1 VNPHIETAKAS
12 RPLEGFIPNP
22 KLKLLDQLSEVA
34 RFKHYSIR
42 TEEAYQQ
49 WVRRFLQFY
58 RRGGSVSAGGWRH
71 PRELG
76 AAEVQAFLNDLAMN
90 QKVAVSTQNQAL
102 NGLVFLYR
110 EVLHMELGD
119 IGKIERPRRPARL
132 PVVLTRAEAHRLLA
146 GMTGTHQLMASLLYG
161 TGMRLMECVRLRV
174 KDVDFAANQILV
186 RDGKGFKDRVTMLP
200 DSLKA
205 KLQTHLKRVKLL
217 HEKDLAAGQGK
228 VYLPFAL
235 GKKYPN
241 AEREWAWQYVFPAAG
256 LSRDPRS
263 VGAGAHGVT
272 RPTLRRHHVNEQG
285 LQRAVKAAVC
295 LAGINKSASCHSLRH
310 SFATHLIEKKYDLRT
325 VQELLGHKDVSTTQ
339 IYTHVTADPGIG
351 VQSPL
356 DQV

>member
-1 VNPHIETAKAS
+1 M
-12 RPLEGFIPNP
+12 
-22 KLKLLDQLSEVA
+22 
-34 RFKHYSIR
+34 
-42 TEEAYQQ
+42 
-49 WVRRFLQFY
+49 
-58 RRGGSVSAGGWRH
+58 
-71 PRELG
+71 
-76 AAEVQAFLNDLAMN
+76 QAFLNDLAMN

-110 EVLHMELGD
+110 EVLHRELGD
-119 IGKIERPRRPARL
+119 MGKIERPRRPARL
-132 PVVLTRAEAHRLLA
+132 PVVLTHAEAHRLLA

-174 KDVDFAANQILV
+174 KDIDFAANHILV

-217 HEKDLAAGQGK
+217 HEKDLAEGQGR

-256 LSRDPRS
+256 LSKDPRS
-263 VGAGAHGVT
+263 SQ
-272 RPTLRRHHVNEQG
+272 LRRHHVNEQG
-285 LQRAVKAAVC
+285 LQRAVKEALR
-295 LAGINKSASCHSLRH
+295 LARIDKPASCHSLRH
-310 SFATHLIEKKYDLRT
+310 SFATHLLEKKYDLRMI
-325 VQELLGHKDVSTTQ
+325 QELLGHKDLNTTQ
-339 IYTHVTADPGIG
+339 IYTHVMQKPGLG

-356 DQV
+356 DDL

>member
-12 RPLEGFIPNP
+12 RPLEGLIPNP

-42 TEEAYQQ
+42 TEEAYRQ
-49 WVRRFLQFY
+49 WVRRFLQFH
-58 RRGGSVSAGGWRH
+58 RREGSVSAGGWRH

-110 EVLHMELGD
+110 EVLHMELGE

-174 KDVDFAANQILV
+174 KDVDFDRGQLIV
-186 RDGKGFKDRVTMLP
+186 RDGRVNRFAPRGF
-200 DSLKA
+200 
-205 KLQTHLKRVKLL
+205 
-217 HEKDLAAGQGK
+217 
-228 VYLPFAL
+228 
-235 GKKYPN
+235 
-241 AEREWAWQYVFPAAG
+241 
-256 LSRDPRS
+256 
-263 VGAGAHGVT
+263 
-272 RPTLRRHHVNEQG
+272 
-285 LQRAVKAAVC
+285 
-295 LAGINKSASCHSLRH
+295 
-310 SFATHLIEKKYDLRT
+310 
-325 VQELLGHKDVSTTQ
+325 
-339 IYTHVTADPGIG
+339 
-351 VQSPL
+351 
-356 DQV
+356 

>member
-1 VNPHIETAKAS
+1 VNPHIEPAKAS
-12 RPLEGFIPNP
+12 RPPEGLNPNP
-22 KLKLLDQLSEVA
+22 KLKLFDQLSEVA

-42 TEEAYQQ
+42 TEEAYRQ
-49 WVRRFLQFY
+49 WVRRFLQFN
-58 RRGGSVSAGGWRH
+58 RRGGSVAAGGWRH

-76 AAEVQAFLNDLAMN
+76 AVEVQAFLNDLALN

-110 EVLHMELGD
+110 EVLHMGLGD

-132 PVVLTRAEAHRLLA
+132 PVVLTRGEAHRLLA

-174 KDVDFAANQILV
+174 KDVDFAANHILV
-186 RDGKGFKDRVTMLP
+186 RDGKGWNDRVTMLP
-200 DSLKA
+200 DRLKGQIQA
-205 KLQTHLKRVKLL
+205 HLKRVKLL
-217 HEKDLAAGQGK
+217 HDRDLAAGQGR
-228 VYLPFAL
+228 VYLPFVL

-241 AEREWAWQYVFPAAG
+241 AEREWGWQYVFPAAG
-256 LSRDPRS
+256 LSRDPRGS
-263 VGAGAHGVT
+263 QI
-272 RPTLRRHHVNEQG
+272 RRHHVNEQG
-285 LQRAVKAAVC
+285 LQRAVKEAVR
-295 LAGINKSASCHSLRH
+295 LAGITKPASCHSLRH

-356 DQV
+356 DAI

>member
-1 VNPHIETAKAS
+1 
-12 RPLEGFIPNP
+12 
-22 KLKLLDQLSEVA
+22 
-34 RFKHYSIR
+34 
-42 TEEAYQQ
+42 
-49 WVRRFLQFY
+49 
-58 RRGGSVSAGGWRH
+58 VSAGGWRH

-76 AAEVQAFLNDLAMN
+76 AAEVQAFLNDLALN

-119 IGKIERPRRPARL
+119 MGKIERPRRPARL
-132 PVVLTRAEAHRLLA
+132 PVVLTHAEAQRLLA

-174 KDVDFAANQILV
+174 KDVDFAANHILV

-256 LSRDPRS
+256 LSKDPRS
-263 VGAGAHGVT
+263 SQ
-272 RPTLRRHHVNEQG
+272 LRRHHVNEQG
-285 LQRAVKAAVC
+285 LQRAVKAAVR

-339 IYTHVTADPGIG
+339 IYTHVMQKPGIG

-356 DQV
+356 DDL

>member
-1 VNPHIETAKAS
+1 VNPHIEPAKAS
-12 RPLEGFIPNP
+12 GPPEGLNPNP
-22 KLKLLDQLSEVA
+22 KLKLFDQLSEVA

-42 TEEAYQQ
+42 TEEAYRQ
-49 WVRRFLQFY
+49 WVRRFLQFN
-58 RRGGSVSAGGWRH
+58 RRGGSVAAGGWRH

-76 AAEVQAFLNDLAMN
+76 AVEVQAFLNDLALN

-110 EVLHMELGD
+110 EVLHMGLGD

-132 PVVLTRAEAHRLLA
+132 PVVLTRGEAHRLLA

-174 KDVDFAANQILV
+174 KDVDFAANHILV
-186 RDGKGFKDRVTMLP
+186 RDGKGWNDRVTMLP
-200 DSLKA
+200 DRLKGQIQA
-205 KLQTHLKRVKLL
+205 HLKRVKLL
-217 HEKDLAAGQGK
+217 HDRDLAAGQGR

-241 AEREWAWQYVFPAAG
+241 AEREWGWQYVFPAAG

-263 VGAGAHGVT
+263 GM
-272 RPTLRRHHVNEQG
+272 LRRHHVNEQG
-285 LQRAVKAAVC
+285 LQRAVKEAVR
-295 LAGINKSASCHSLRH
+295 LAGITKPASCHSLRH

-325 VQELLGHKDVSTTQ
+325 VQELLGHKDVSATQ

-356 DQV
+356 DAI

>member
-1 VNPHIETAKAS
+1 MTAVNPDIEPAKAS
-12 RPLEGFIPNP
+12 GPLEGFIPNP

-42 TEEAYQQ
+42 TEEAYRQ
-49 WVRRFLQFY
+49 WVRRFLQFH
-58 RRGGSVSAGGWRH
+58 RRGGSPAAGDWRH

-119 IGKIERPRRPARL
+119 MGKIERPRRPARL
-132 PVVLTRAEAHRLLA
+132 PVVLTHAEAHRLLA

-174 KDVDFAANQILV
+174 KDIDFAANHILV

-217 HEKDLAAGQGK
+217 HEKDLAEGHGR

-256 LSRDPRS
+256 LSKDPRS
-263 VGAGAHGVT
+263 SH
-272 RPTLRRHHVNEQG
+272 LRRHHVNEQR
-285 LQRAVKAAVC
+285 LQRAVKEALR
-295 LAGINKSASCHSLRH
+295 LARINKPASCHSLRH
-310 SFATHLIEKKYDLRT
+310 SFATHLLEKKYDLRMI
-325 VQELLGHKDVSTTQ
+325 QELLGHKDLSTTQ
-339 IYTHVTADPGIG
+339 IYAHVMQKPGLG

-356 DQV
+356 DDL

>member
-1 VNPHIETAKAS
+1 
-12 RPLEGFIPNP
+12 
-22 KLKLLDQLSEVA
+22 
-34 RFKHYSIR
+34 
-42 TEEAYQQ
+42 
-49 WVRRFLQFY
+49 
-58 RRGGSVSAGGWRH
+58 VSAGGWRH
-71 PRELG
+71 PREVG

-110 EVLHMELGD
+110 QVLHLELGD
-119 IGKIERPRRPARL
+119 LGKIERPRRPARL
-132 PVVLTRAEAHRLLA
+132 PVVLTHAEAHRLLA

-174 KDVDFAANQILV
+174 KDVDFAANHILV

-217 HEKDLAAGQGK
+217 HEKDLAEGHGR

-241 AEREWAWQYVFPAAG
+241 AEREWAWQYIFPAAG

-263 VGAGAHGVT
+263 SQM
-272 RPTLRRHHVNEQG
+272 RRHHVNEQG
-285 LQRAVKAAVC
+285 LQRAVKEALR
-295 LAGINKSASCHSLRH
+295 LARINKPASCHSLRH
-310 SFATHLIEKKYDLRT
+310 SFATHLLEKKYDLRT

-356 DQV
+356 DSL

>member
-1 VNPHIETAKAS
+1 M
-12 RPLEGFIPNP
+12 
-22 KLKLLDQLSEVA
+22 
-34 RFKHYSIR
+34 
-42 TEEAYQQ
+42 
-49 WVRRFLQFY
+49 
-58 RRGGSVSAGGWRH
+58 SAGGWRH

-76 AAEVQAFLNDLAMN
+76 AAEVQAFLNDLALN

-110 EVLHMELGD
+110 EVLHMELGE

-174 KDVDFAANQILV
+174 KDVDFAANHIMV

-256 LSRDPRS
+256 LSKDPRS
-263 VGAGAHGVT
+263 SQ
-272 RPTLRRHHVNEQG
+272 LRRHHVNEQG
-285 LQRAVKAAVC
+285 LQRAVKAAVR

>member
-1 VNPHIETAKAS
+1 VSFPIEPAKAS
-12 RPLEGFIPNP
+12 RPPEGFIPNP

-42 TEEAYQQ
+42 TEEAYRQ
-49 WVRRFLQFY
+49 WVRRFLQFH
-58 RRGGSVSAGGWRH
+58 RLGGSPAAGGWRH

-119 IGKIERPRRPARL
+119 MGEIERPRRPARL
-132 PVVLTRAEAHRLLA
+132 PVVLTHAEAHQLLA

-174 KDVDFAANQILV
+174 KDIDFAANHILV

-200 DSLKA
+200 DSLKV

-217 HEKDLAAGQGK
+217 HEKDLAEGQGR

-256 LSRDPRS
+256 RSKDPRT
-263 VGAGAHGVT
+263 GT
-272 RPTLRRHHVNEQG
+272 ERRHHVHE
-285 LQRAVKAAVC
+285 LTIQRVMQAAVR
-295 LAGINKSASCHSLRH
+295 LAKLKKPATCHTLRH
-310 SFATHLIEKKYDLRT
+310 CFATHLLENQTDVRT
-325 VQELLGHKDVSTTQ
+325 VQDLLGHEDISTTM
-339 IYTHVTADPGIG
+339 IYLHVMQKPGMG
-351 VQSPL
+351 VKSPL
-356 DQV
+356 DRL

>member
-1 VNPHIETAKAS
+1 MNPHIETAKAS

-42 TEEAYQQ
+42 TEEAYRQ
-49 WVRRFLQFY
+49 WVRRFLQFH

-119 IGKIERPRRPARL
+119 MGKIERPRRPVRL

-174 KDVDFAANQILV
+174 KDVDFAANHILV

-205 KLQTHLKRVKLL
+205 KLQAHLKRVKLL
-217 HEKDLAAGQGK
+217 HEKIWQRGRAGCISR
-228 VYLPFAL
+228 LP
-235 GKKYPN
+235 
-241 AEREWAWQYVFPAAG
+241 WARSIPTRNGSGPGNMFF
-256 LSRDPRS
+256 RPR
-263 VGAGAHGVT
+263 GCRKIHGVWE
-272 RPTLRRHHVNEQG
+272 P
-285 LQRAVKAAVC
+285 A
-295 LAGINKSASCHSLRH
+295 
-310 SFATHLIEKKYDLRT
+310 RT
-325 VQELLGHKDVSTTQ
+325 E
-339 IYTHVTADPGIG
+339 
-351 VQSPL
+351 
-356 DQV
+356 

>member
-1 VNPHIETAKAS
+1 VNPHIEPAKAS
-12 RPLEGFIPNP
+12 SPPDGLNPNP
-22 KLKLLDQLSEVA
+22 KLKLFDQLSEVA

-42 TEEAYQQ
+42 TEEAYRQ
-49 WVRRFLQFY
+49 WVRRFLQFN
-58 RRGGSVSAGGWRH
+58 RRGGSVAAGGWRH

-76 AAEVQAFLNDLAMN
+76 AVEVQAFLNDLALN
-90 QKVAVSTQNQAL
+90 QRVAVSTQNQAL

-110 EVLHMELGD
+110 EVLHMDLGD

-174 KDVDFAANQILV
+174 KDVDFAANHILV
-186 RDGKGFKDRVTMLP
+186 RDGKGWKDRVTMLP
-200 DSLKA
+200 DRLKA

-217 HEKDLAAGQGK
+217 HEKDLAAGQGR

-235 GKKYPN
+235 SKKYPN
-241 AEREWAWQYVFPAAG
+241 AEREWGWQYVFPAAG

-263 VGAGAHGVT
+263 SVM
-272 RPTLRRHHVNEQG
+272 RRHHVNEQG
-285 LQRAVKAAVC
+285 LQRAVKEAVR
-295 LAGINKSASCHSLRH
+295 LAGITKPASCHSLRH

-339 IYTHVTADPGIG
+339 IYTHVMADPGIG

-356 DQV
+356 DDI

>member
-1 VNPHIETAKAS
+1 MTAVNPHIEPAKAS
-12 RPLEGFIPNP
+12 GPPEGFIPNP

-42 TEEAYQQ
+42 TEEAYRQ
-49 WVRRFLQFY
+49 WVRRFLRFH

-110 EVLHMELGD
+110 QVLHLELGD
-119 IGKIERPRRPARL
+119 LGKIERPRRPARL
-132 PVVLTRAEAHRLLA
+132 PVVLTHAEAHRLLA

-174 KDVDFAANQILV
+174 KDVDFAANHILV

-217 HEKDLAAGQGK
+217 HEKDLAEGHGR

-241 AEREWAWQYVFPAAG
+241 AEREWAWQYIFPAAG

-263 VGAGAHGVT
+263 SQM
-272 RPTLRRHHVNEQG
+272 RRHHVNEQG
-285 LQRAVKAAVC
+285 LQRAVKEALR
-295 LAGINKSASCHSLRH
+295 LARINKPASCHSLRH
-310 SFATHLIEKKYDLRT
+310 SFATHLLEKKYDLRT

-356 DQV
+356 DSL

>member
-1 VNPHIETAKAS
+1 M
-12 RPLEGFIPNP
+12 
-22 KLKLLDQLSEVA
+22 
-34 RFKHYSIR
+34 
-42 TEEAYQQ
+42 
-49 WVRRFLQFY
+49 
-58 RRGGSVSAGGWRH
+58 SAGGWRH

-76 AAEVQAFLNDLAMN
+76 AAEVQAFLNDLALN

-119 IGKIERPRRPARL
+119 MGKIERPRRPARL
-132 PVVLTRAEAHRLLA
+132 PVVLTHAEAQRLLA

-174 KDVDFAANQILV
+174 KDVDFAANHILV

-256 LSRDPRS
+256 LSKDPRS
-263 VGAGAHGVT
+263 SQ
-272 RPTLRRHHVNEQG
+272 LRRHHVNEQG
-285 LQRAVKAAVC
+285 LQRAVKAAVR

-339 IYTHVTADPGIG
+339 IYTHVMQKPGIG

-356 DQV
+356 DDL

>member
-12 RPLEGFIPNP
+12 RPPEGLIPNP

-42 TEEAYQQ
+42 TEEAYRQ
-49 WVRRFLQFY
+49 WVKRFLQFH
-58 RRGGSVSAGGWRH
+58 RRAGSTSAGSWRH

-76 AAEVQAFLNDLAMN
+76 AAEVQSFLNDLALN

-102 NGLVFLYR
+102 NALVFLYR
-110 EVLHMELGD
+110 EVLHVDLGA
-119 IGKIERPRRPARL
+119 IGEIERPRRPARL
-132 PVVLTRAEAHRLLA
+132 PVVLTQAEARRLLA
-146 GMTGTHQLMASLLYG
+146 AMTGTHQLMASLLYG

-174 KDVDFAANQILV
+174 KDVDFAANHILV
-186 RDGKGFKDRVTMLP
+186 RDGKGFKDRTTMLP

-205 KLQTHLKRVKLL
+205 GLQMHLKRVKLL
-217 HEKDLAAGQGK
+217 HEEDLAAGQGK

-241 AEREWAWQYVFPAAG
+241 AEREWGWQYVFPAAG

-263 VGAGAHGVT
+263 SQM
-272 RPTLRRHHVNEQG
+272 RRHHVNEQG
-285 LQRAVKAAVC
+285 LQRAVKEAVR
-295 LAGINKSASCHSLRH
+295 LAGINKPASCHALRH
-310 SFATHLIEKKYDLRT
+310 SFATHLMEKRYDIRT

-339 IYTHVTADPGIG
+339 IYTHVMANPGIG

-356 DQV
+356 DG